1 MKSTLL
7 STLFFLFL
15 LSVQSQTTYT
25 WNGSASSNWNTSSN
39 WTPTGIPGPSD
50 NVTIVSASNTCT
62 LSADQMINNFTLS
75 SGTMDLGG
83 HTITIAGTTAAF
95 NSGTIQNG
103 ALDVSGAVT
112 TTFGTGAVTMDCAVN
127 ITSAGITI
135 RNTTFQNTVNITK
148 TGTGN
153 DASYGGNIFNGTTVI
168 TNAGSGYLLLANSS
182 GDQFNG
188 DATFN
193 NTGDNHLYVAY
204 NGSGNVFNGIT
215 RFNSSASANN
225 PIYVSRY
232 AVGTTFNNNIV
243 VSSISGG
250 GVQFCGGNTLATAV
264 LSSGF
269 TLSIGAGG
277 FSAGVLSLRQ
287 FTQSGSNPVSIVATG
302 TAQIDLGPYSN
313 FSGVLTVTAPNI
325 YSSNSVFNSNVT
337 FTKTDGTNS
346 NPSSGG
352 NTFNGVLTLN
362 YYSTSGTGYWSFANG
377 APDIYNGDVYSNNN
391 SLNRIIFGHNSTGN
405 QFNGNLYV
413 TQTGSSICTAL
424 TWGYGSGTTMAA
436 GKTIF
441 IGGAGFDA
449 GVFYIQGLTQHGTAA
464 MNLNTTGSSSVYLG
478 TGVSANPSSFGGNI
492 NITAPDIYVR
502 GTTFN
507 NPATFTKT
515 GGINNQN
522 NGYQNIFN
530 STCTINQQ
538 SNTGYF
544 MLGYNSND
552 QFNGD
557 IILTST
563 GTGGIYLG
571 WGAGNPTLAAGK
583 TILTG
588 AAGFS
593 AGFLTLNTFTQLGTA
608 PINLN
613 FTGTNTTLTFAGN
626 SSVGGNL
633 TVSSPNLYFNGCIF
647 NGTVD
652 AVKTGASDNPG
663 LGGNTFNDISSF
675 TNNGDGYLLFGNG
688 SADIWNADV
697 SFINTGTDRILTSWN
712 SSGNQFNGNIIVAN
726 TGMAAGIQFGY
737 SAVSGATLA
746 AGKTIVIG
754 AAGFTNGYLILSRF
768 TQLGSAPVNLTFTG
782 PATYLQVGPSSVIG
796 GDVTVVSPRILLN
809 GATYNG
815 NVTLTKNGYT
825 GEWSTGNNTFNGT
838 TIINQTGAGF
848 FGFASGNPDVYN
860 GDLYLNNNSTE
871 RIILGSNSTNNQFN
885 GNIILTQTGSST
897 GIAFGWSAATTMTM
911 AAGKTISVGAAGFNT
926 GYLQLGRFT
935 QLGNVAMNLPLT
947 GASSLIFG
955 PSSAI
960 GGDVTSTS
968 ASLYFNGCEFSGT
981 VTSTKNG
988 PVNDASSG
996 NNIFNGNVVMTNSGA
1011 GYLLFGNGN
1020 KDQFNAAATFNNFGS
1035 SNIFIAYH
1043 SNNNVFGGVTTFNNN
1058 PTANTGIFVSYYSA
1072 GTQFNE
1078 DIVVNSTNGQ
1088 GVQFC
1093 NGNTTAS
1100 ATLAAGKT
1108 ISVGSAGFSAGT
1120 LLLKQF
1126 TQNGTTVQNLNLTGT
1141 GNLTFGPSAVF
1152 DGNITSNSASLFF
1165 NGAVFNGSIN
1175 STKNGSTNDQSLGGN
1190 TFNGPAT
1197 FTNNGA
1203 GYLLMT
1209 RTYPDSYKDDVDFLQ
1224 KSTGLIYPNYGQTG
1238 NYAGNLNIASPATI
1252 TFGASSGTA
1261 VFNGTGAQNITA
1273 VAGTPIPVFT
1283 RMIINN
1289 TGAGV
1294 TLNNTSVNIS
1304 SALTLTSGLLNTTT
1318 THILTMLNNSTVAA
1332 GTALSTSYINGP
1344 MRYQK
1349 SSSGSTILNF
1359 PVGSGGDC
1367 RPVKLTVAHSTGA
1380 LYTYQVQLFNASA
1393 AALGYTLPPTVDSV
1407 SSVHYYTIGRT
1418 DASNNNQPVAGLSG
1432 NQTIEIHFG
1441 ANDLVTD
1448 GNAITIVKNTYTAP
1462 NAWIDIG
1469 AAGGPPYNGGLKLTG
1484 SITSTS
1490 SPTAFNSFSNF
1501 AIGFRKMTILPVTT
1515 FDFTG
1520 QVKNNSIELMWT
1532 TTTELN
1538 NSFFTVEKSKDG
1550 IHFEAIQNI
1559 PTKAPGGNS
1568 QSGLQYATLD
1578 INPYTGSNYYRLKQ
1592 TDINGKYS
1600 YSKII
1605 VVSFYSAQQ
1614 DTVYPNPTTGTVYIK
1629 GLKTPTTYITWYDT
1643 GGRVVTSGMYPVQN
1657 GMAKINSNL
1666 ANGIYILKYT
1676 SGNGLWQTQRIII
1689 RK

>member
-1 MKSTLL
+1 
-7 STLFFLFL
+7 
-15 LSVQSQTTYT
+15 
-25 WNGSASSNWNTSSN
+25 
-39 WTPTGIPGPSD
+39 
-50 NVTIVSASNTCT
+50 
-62 LSADQMINNFTLS
+62 MINNFTLS
-75 SGTMDLGG
+75 SGTMDLGS
-83 HTITIAGTTAAF
+83 HTITIAGATAAF

-103 ALDVSGAVT
+103 TLDVSGAVT
-112 TTFGTGAVTMDCAVN
+112 TAFGTGAVTMNCAVN

-135 RNTTFQNTVNITK
+135 RNSTFQNTVNITK
-148 TGTGN
+148 TGSGN

-243 VSSISGG
+243 VSSTSGG

-287 FTQSGSNPVSIVATG
+287 FTQSGSTPVSIAATG
-302 TAQIDLGPYSN
+302 AAQIELGPYSK
-313 FSGVLTVTAPNI
+313 FDGVITVTAPNI
-325 YSSNSVFNSNVT
+325 YSSNSIFNSNVI
-337 FTKTDGTNS
+337 FTKTDGTKN

-352 NTFNGVLTLN
+352 NTFNGTLTVN

-377 APDIYNGDVYSNNN
+377 APDIYNDDVYSNNN

-413 TQTGSSICTAL
+413 TQIGSSIGTAL

-441 IGGAGFDA
+441 IGGAGFNT
-449 GVFYIQGLTQHGTAA
+449 GYFYIQGLTQNGSTA
-464 MNLNTTGSSSVYLG
+464 MNLTTTGTSSVYVG
-478 TGVSANPSSFGGNI
+478 VGVSYNPSIIGGDF
-492 NITAPDIYVR
+492 TVVAPDIYLK
-502 GTTFN
+502 GSTFN
-507 NPATFTKT
+507 SPASFTKT
-515 GGINNQN
+515 GGTQN
-522 NGYQNIFN
+522 NNSGYLNQFN
-530 STCTINQQ
+530 STCSINQQ

-552 QFNGD
+552 LFNGD

-571 WGAGNPTLAAGK
+571 WGTGAPILAGGK
-583 TILTG
+583 TMQTG

-593 AGFLTLNTFTQLGTA
+593 AGFLSLNTFTQLGNA

-613 FTGTNTTLTFAGN
+613 FTGTTTALTFADN
-626 SSVGGNL
+626 SSIGGNL

-652 AVKTGASDNPG
+652 AVKTGASDNAG
-663 LGGNTFNDISSF
+663 LGGNTFNGASSF
-675 TNNGDGYLLFGNG
+675 INNGDGYLMFGNG

-697 SFINTGTDRILTSWN
+697 RFTNTGTDRILTSWN
-712 SSGNQFNGNIIVAN
+712 SSGNQFNGNIIVEN
-726 TGMAAGIQFGY
+726 TGAASGIQFGY
-737 SAVSGATLA
+737 AAISDATLA
-746 AGKTIVIG
+746 AGKTIAIG

-768 TQLGSAPVNLTFTG
+768 TQLGSTPVNLTFTG

-809 GATYNG
+809 GAIYNG

-825 GEWSTGNNTFNGT
+825 GEWSTGNNTFNGNA
-838 TIINQTGAGF
+838 IINLTGAGF
-848 FGFASGNPDVYN
+848 FGFANGNPDIYN

-885 GNIILTQTGSST
+885 GNIIITQTGSST
-897 GIAFGWSAATTMTM
+897 GIAFGWTAATTMTM
-911 AAGKTISVGAAGFNT
+911 AAGKTISIGAAGFNT

-947 GASSLIFG
+947 GTSSLIFG
-955 PSSAI
+955 PSSVI

-988 PVNDASSG
+988 PVNNASGG

-1020 KDQFNAAATFNNFGS
+1020 NDQFNAAATFNNLGS
-1035 SNIFIAYH
+1035 SNIFVAYH

-1078 DIVVNSTNGQ
+1078 DIVVNSSNGQ

-1100 ATLAAGKT
+1100 AALAAGKT
-1108 ISVGSAGFSAGT
+1108 ISIGGVGFSAGT

-1126 TQNGTTVQNLNLTGT
+1126 TQTGTTSQNINITGN
-1141 GNLTFGPSAVF
+1141 GNLTFGPGSAF
-1152 DGNITSNSASLFF
+1152 DGNITSTSASLYF
-1165 NGAVFNGSIN
+1165 NGTVFNGFLN
-1175 STKNGSTNDQSLGGN
+1175 STKNGSANDQSLGGN
-1190 TFNGPAT
+1190 TFNKPAT
-1197 FTNNGA
+1197 FINNGT

-1209 RTYPDSYKDDVDFLQ
+1209 RLNADNYNDNVDFIQ
-1224 KSTGLIYPNYGQTG
+1224 NSTGLIYPNYGQTG
-1238 NYAGNLNIASPATI
+1238 TYSGNLNIASPSTI
-1252 TFGASSGTA
+1252 TFGASSGIA
-1261 VFNGTGAQNITA
+1261 IFNGSGAQNITA

-1349 SSSGSTILNF
+1349 SSSGSTTLNF
-1359 PVGSGGDC
+1359 PVGNGSDC

-1380 LYTYQVQLFNASA
+1380 LYTYQVQLFNTSA

-1462 NAWIDIG
+1462 NVWIDIG
-1469 AAGGPPYNGGLKLTG
+1469 GAGGPPYSGGLKLTG

-1490 SPTAFNSFSNF
+1490 SPSAFNSFSNF

-1515 FDFTG
+1515 FEFTA
-1520 QVKNNSIELMWT
+1520 QLNNNNYVDLLWT
-1532 TTTELN
+1532 TSSEFN
-1538 NSFFTVEKSKDG
+1538 NSFFTLEKSSDG
-1550 IHFEAIQNI
+1550 MHFDAIQNI
-1559 PTKAPGGNS
+1559 SSKAPGGNS
-1568 QSGLQYATLD
+1568 QTSLQYATQD
-1578 INPYTGSNYYRLKQ
+1578 IHPYSGNNYYRLKQ
-1592 TDINGKYS
+1592 TDIDGKYS
-1600 YSKII
+1600 YSK
-1605 VVSFYSAQQ
+1605 VVTVSFQGLQQ
-1614 DTVYPNPTTGTVYIK
+1614 TSVYPNPTTGIIFIK
-1629 GLKTPTTYITWYDT
+1629 GLNTNTTHITWYDAGGKNITT
-1643 GGRVVTSGMYPVQN
+1643 GMVTVQN
-1657 GMAKINSNL
+1657 GTAMINSNL

-1676 SGNGLWQTQRIII
+1676 TGNGLWQAQRIII